1 MHVKAKSIAMS
12 GIMLALTM
20 LFMLLGNVLEMN
32 TLFFLAAASYFNG
45 IIFREFG
52 GRMSA
57 AFYLAGVL
65 LGFIVSP
72 NKFHVISYA
81 AMGLYIL
88 LTEVS
93 WRLLEKW
100 NLRKCS
106 IEKCNPGNGTSGKRS
121 PGKYDLGKR
130 MRRVFWL
137 IKYVLFN
144 LMYIPAI
151 LLLQDILFAGKLTGK
166 MLAVILLAGQA
177 GLVVYDRAYEYVQGR
192 IWTKYRRYFV
202 SE

>member
-32 TLFFLAAASYFNG
+32 TLFFLDAASYFNG

-72 NKFHVISYA
+72 NKLYVISLCSDLIC
-81 AMGLYIL
+81 GK
-88 LTEVS
+88 TD
-93 WRLLEKW
+93 
-100 NLRKCS
+100 RKNVGSYPSC
-106 IEKCNPGNGTSGKRS
+106 GTGR
-121 PGKYDLGKR
+121 
-130 MRRVFWL
+130 
-137 IKYVLFN
+137 
-144 LMYIPAI
+144 
-151 LLLQDILFAGKLTGK
+151 TGG
-166 MLAVILLAGQA
+166 V
-177 GLVVYDRAYEYVQGR
+177 
-192 IWTKYRRYFV
+192 
-202 SE
+202 

>member
-57 AFYLAGVL
+57 AFYLAEVL

-72 NKFHVISYA
+72 NKLYVIFYA
-81 AMGLYIL
+81 A
-88 LTEVS
+88 
-93 WRLLEKW
+93 
-100 NLRKCS
+100 
-106 IEKCNPGNGTSGKRS
+106 
-121 PGKYDLGKR
+121 
-130 MRRVFWL
+130 
-137 IKYVLFN
+137 
-144 LMYIPAI
+144 
-151 LLLQDILFAGKLTGK
+151 ILFAGKLTGK

-177 GLVVYDRAYEYVQGR
+177 GLVVYDWAYEYVQR
-192 IWTKYRRYFV
+192 NIWSKIRGKV
-202 SE
+202 L

>member
-32 TLFFLAAASYFNG
+32 TLFLLAAASYFNG

-72 NKFHVISYA
+72 NKLYVIFYA
-81 AMGLYIL
+81 A
-88 LTEVS
+88 
-93 WRLLEKW
+93 
-100 NLRKCS
+100 
-106 IEKCNPGNGTSGKRS
+106 
-121 PGKYDLGKR
+121 
-130 MRRVFWL
+130 
-137 IKYVLFN
+137 
-144 LMYIPAI
+144 
-151 LLLQDILFAGKLTGK
+151 ILFAGKLTGK

-177 GLVVYDRAYEYVQGR
+177 GLVVYDWAYEYVQGR

>member
-1 MHVKAKSIAMS
+1 MS

-72 NKFHVISYA
+72 NKLYVIFYA
-81 AMGLYIL
+81 A
-88 LTEVS
+88 
-93 WRLLEKW
+93 
-100 NLRKCS
+100 
-106 IEKCNPGNGTSGKRS
+106 
-121 PGKYDLGKR
+121 
-130 MRRVFWL
+130 
-137 IKYVLFN
+137 
-144 LMYIPAI
+144 
-151 LLLQDILFAGKLTGK
+151 ILFAGKLTGK

-177 GLVVYDRAYEYVQGR
+177 GLVVYDWAYEYVQGR

>member
-20 LFMLLGNVLEMN
+20 LCMLLGNMLEMN

-52 GRMSA
+52 SRVAA

-65 LGFIVSP
+65 LGVIVSP
-72 NKFHVISYA
+72 NKFYVVSYA

-88 LTEVS
+88 LAEGA
-93 WRLLEKW
+93 WRLLEKR
-100 NLRKCS
+100 NLRKC
-106 IEKCNPGNGTSGKRS
+106 NLGQYDSGKRG
-121 PGKYDLGKR
+121 PGKYDPEKR
-130 MRRVFWL
+130 MIQVFWL
-137 IKYVLFN
+137 IKYVVFN

-151 LLLQDILFAGKLTGK
+151 LLFQDILFAGKLTGK
-166 MLAVILLAGQA
+166 MLAVILLVGQA
-177 GLVVYDRAYEYVQGR
+177 GLAVYDRAYAYVQGR
-192 IWTKYRRYFV
+192 IWIKYRKYFGF
-202 SE
+202 E